1 MLSSNCSIGEA
12 LQHKVLLLGME
23 TIMYPSA
30 VMGCIIRT
38 QYPFS
43 NSRFSVRDR
52 ASVSGRSSLP
62 YPCFLHLGFRI
73 FRNGYS
79 NNYTCIP
86 FKPWNCVYR
95 SSGLAETSLQRRAV
109 MCKISEKGS
118 NSSGTAIEGMSSEE
132 RLVGSENDNGHSGNE
147 LHIEA
152 GNVIRE
158 EYEEEE
164 EGEAFGEVKKI
175 IGSRALGDTMQY
187 LIEWEDGHRPTWVP
201 SANIARDVV
210 EEYEGPWW
218 AAVKKVDEKK
228 LRELLEDVERDV
240 DAIDENGRTA
250 LLFAAGLG
258 SENCIR
264 LLAEAGADL
273 DKQDKEGF
281 TALHI
286 AAGYVKQGAVR
297 TLVEL
302 GTDPEIEDSQGRNPI
317 VLARDLLSKTSRSNP
332 LQFARRLALEGV
344 IKALEDSIFESVE
357 VEQILD
363 KRTGVGGKVEY
374 LVKWKDDAPEEWL
387 AAEFI
392 GEDLV
397 QDYEAGLEYGIA
409 ENILEKRE
417 ENGVIEYLV
426 KWADIELP
434 TWEPLENV
442 APDLVAEFENVPVK
456 EVEDRLNRQ
465 GNNIDSS

>member
-1 MLSSNCSIGEA
+1 
-12 LQHKVLLLGME
+12 
-23 TIMYPSA
+23 MYPSA
-30 VMGCIIRT
+30 VMGRIMRT
-38 QYPFS
+38 RYPCPH
-43 NSRFSVRDR
+43 SRFSLTDR
-52 ASVSGRSSLP
+52 ASISGRSSLP
-62 YPCFLHLGFRI
+62 YPYFLHLGFCI
-73 FRNGYS
+73 VRNGHS
-79 NNYTCIP
+79 NYYTCIRC
-86 FKPWNCVYR
+86 KPGNCIYH

-109 MCKISEKGS
+109 KCKSLEKGS
-118 NSSGTAIEGMSSEE
+118 DSSRIAIEDVSSEE
-132 RLVGSENDNGHSGNE
+132 GLVGSENDNGHSGNKFNTE
-147 LHIEA
+147 S

-175 IGSRALGDTMQY
+175 IGSRAFGGTMQY

-218 AAVKKVDEKK
+218 AAVKKVDKNK
-228 LRELLEDVERDV
+228 LAELLEDVERDV

-286 AAGYVKQGAVR
+286 AAGYVKQGAVKA
-297 TLVEL
+297 LVEL
-302 GTDPEIEDSQGRNPI
+302 GANPEIEDSQGRIPI
-317 VLARDLLSKTSRSNP
+317 ALAQDLLSKTSRSNP
-332 LQFARRLALEGV
+332 LQFAKRLALEGV
-344 IKALEDSIFESVE
+344 IKVLEDSIFENIE

-363 KRTGVGGKVEY
+363 KRTGVGDKVEY
-374 LVKWKDDAPEEWL
+374 LVKWKDGAPEEWL

-397 QDYEAGLEYGIA
+397 QDYEAGLEYGMA

-456 EVEDRLNRQ
+456 EVEDRLIRQ
-465 GNNIDSS
+465 DTNIDSS

>member
-1 MLSSNCSIGEA
+1 
-12 LQHKVLLLGME
+12 
-23 TIMYPSA
+23 MYPSA

-38 QYPFS
+38 QYPCS
-43 NSRFSVRDR
+43 HSRFPVRDR
-52 ASVSGRSSLP
+52 ASISGRSYFP

-73 FRNGYS
+73 VRNGHS
-79 NNYTCIP
+79 NNYTFIP
-86 FKPWNCVYR
+86 FKPWNCIYH
-95 SSGLAETSLQRRAV
+95 SSGLAQTSFQRRAV
-109 MCKISEKGS
+109 MCKNSEKGS
-118 NSSGTAIEGMSSEE
+118 NSSGTAIEGVSSEE
-132 RLVGSENDNGHSGNE
+132 RLVGSENYNGQSVNE
-147 LHIEA
+147 LHIES
-152 GNVIRE
+152 GNAIRE
-158 EYEEEE
+158 EYEEE

-175 IGSRALGDTMQY
+175 IGSRALGGTMQY

-250 LLFAAGLG
+250 ILFAAGLG

-302 GTDPEIEDSQGRNPI
+302 GADPEIEDSQGRNPI

-332 LQFARRLALEGV
+332 LQFAKRLALEGV
-344 IKALEDSIFESVE
+344 IKVLEDSIFESVE

-374 LVKWKDDAPEEWL
+374 LVKWKDDGSEEWL

-417 ENGVIEYLV
+417 ENGVIEYLI

-456 EVEDRLNRQ
+456 EVEDRLIRQ
-465 GNNIDSS
+465 DDNIDSS

>member
-1 MLSSNCSIGEA
+1 
-12 LQHKVLLLGME
+12 
-23 TIMYPSA
+23 MYPSA
-30 VMGCIIRT
+30 VMGCITRT
-38 QYPFS
+38 KYLCPH
-43 NSRFSVRDR
+43 SRFFLRDR
-52 ASVSGRSSLP
+52 TSISGRSSLP
-62 YPCFLHLGFRI
+62 HPCFLHSGFFI
-73 FRNGYS
+73 VRNGHS
-79 NNYTCIP
+79 NNYTCIRC
-86 FKPWNCVYR
+86 KPWNCIYH

-109 MCKISEKGS
+109 KCKSSEKGS

-132 RLVGSENDNGHSGNE
+132 GLVGSENDNGHSGNK
-147 LHIEA
+147 LHIET

-175 IGSRALGDTMQY
+175 IGSRAVGETMQY

-218 AAVKKVDEKK
+218 AAVKKVDENK
-228 LRELLEDVERDV
+228 LRNLLEDVERDV

-258 SENCIR
+258 SENCVR
-264 LLAEAGADL
+264 LLAKAGADL

-286 AAGYVKQGAVR
+286 AAGYMKQGAVR
-297 TLVEL
+297 ALVEL
-302 GTDPEIEDSQGRNPI
+302 GADPEIEDSQGRNPI

-344 IKALEDSIFESVE
+344 IKVLEDSVFESVE

-374 LVKWKDDAPEEWL
+374 LVKWKDGAPEEWL
-387 AAEFI
+387 AAEFV

-442 APDLVAEFENVPVK
+442 APDLIAEFENVPVK
-456 EVEDRLNRQ
+456 EVEDRLIRQ
-465 GNNIDSS
+465 DNNIDSS

>member
-1 MLSSNCSIGEA
+1 MMM
-12 LQHKVLLLGME
+12 GME

-30 VMGCIIRT
+30 VMGCTIRK
-38 QYPFS
+38 QYLCPH
-43 NSRFSVRDR
+43 SRFSLRDR
-52 ASVSGRSSLP
+52 ASISGRSSLP
-62 YPCFLHLGFRI
+62 YPCFLRLGFCI
-73 FRNGYS
+73 IRNGHPD
-79 NNYTCIP
+79 NHTCIRC
-86 FKPWNCVYR
+86 KPWNCIYH
-95 SSGLAETSLQRRAV
+95 SSGLPETSLQRRAV
-109 MCKISEKGS
+109 KRKISERGS
-118 NSSGTAIEGMSSEE
+118 NGLETAIEGVSSEE
-132 RLVGSENDNGHSGNE
+132 GLVGSENDNGHSGNE
-147 LHIEA
+147 LNIQT

-164 EGEAFGEVKKI
+164 EGEAFGTVKKI
-175 IGSRALGDTMQY
+175 IGSRAVGGNMQY

-218 AAVKKVDEKK
+218 AAVKKADENN
-228 LRELLEDVERDV
+228 LRKLLEDVERDV

-264 LLAEAGADL
+264 LLADAGADL
-273 DKQDKEGF
+273 DKQDSEGF

-302 GTDPEIEDSQGRNPI
+302 GADPEIEDSQGRNPI
-317 VLARDLLSKTSRSNP
+317 VLVRDLLSKTSRSNP

-344 IKALEDSIFESVE
+344 IKVLEDSVFENVE
-357 VEQILD
+357 VEQVLD

-374 LVKWKDDAPEEWL
+374 LVKWKDGAPEEWL
-387 AAEFI
+387 AAESI

-397 QDYEAGLEYGIA
+397 KDYEAGLEYGIA
-409 ENILEKRE
+409 ENILERRE
-417 ENGVIEYLV
+417 ENGMIEYLV

-442 APDLVAEFENVPVK
+442 APDLVAEFENVSVK
-456 EVEDRLNRQ
+456 DVEDRLIRQ

>member
-43 NSRFSVRDR
+43 HSRFSVRDR
-52 ASVSGRSSLP
+52 ASVS
-62 YPCFLHLGFRI
+62 
-73 FRNGYS
+73 
-79 NNYTCIP
+79 
-86 FKPWNCVYR
+86 
-95 SSGLAETSLQRRAV
+95 ETSLQRRAV

-152 GNVIRE
+152 GNAIRE